1 MLNHKTPESIF
12 PVAFG
17 NEEETGMI
25 DNVGFEYD
33 EPYKLAGNLL
43 KYVPTELLGYRDF
56 LTNGFRLYAG
66 GAADIGMETNI
77 ERATPE
83 CSTPQELVA
92 YIRAGELLIQKVVEN
107 FVAIESATDD
117 STVKSRIH
125 RRVVDSIG
133 NRKGC
138 HDNFGIYIDD
148 PDSFLLDNK
157 LSLTN
162 HLATRSFVTG
172 AGHVQRK
179 KLRYAQKIN
188 GLSKIVGAGYTG
200 TMMYIDRKGYDTT
213 SRLEIRCND
222 INISDWATL
231 IRIGSTALVLAISKT
246 PLTSQLVDNYYQH
259 PIELAKRHNLLHIYN
274 DLTLDNSK
282 IDFAAVDYQQKLA
295 ELALDKLQLYV
306 DDLPME
312 YFEIAKELYHY
323 CEDYKK
329 VARRD
334 ETIELLADRADWA
347 AKYML
352 LLKNIKDDNKYGVR
366 RRLTDIKSQA
376 VDLRYDYIGISAR
389 SGELQPSVYGIAYK
403 LRDRGRFKKTVSQK
417 QVLDAYQR
425 APVDTRAALRAD
437 LLKTREVTYC
447 DWNIIE
453 IKDGATI
460 HLRDVRASEP
470 EIVNV
475 HEED

>member
-1 MLNHKTPESIF
+1 MLNHNTPESVF

-25 DNVGFEYD
+25 DNIGLEYD

-43 KYVPTELLGYRDF
+43 KYVPTELLGYKDF
-56 LTNGFRLYAG
+56 LTNGFKLYAG
-66 GAADIGMETNI
+66 GAADSGAATNI

-83 CSTPQELVA
+83 CSTPQELVT

-107 FVAIESATDD
+107 FVAIESADDD
-117 STVKSRIH
+117 STIKSRIQ
-125 RRVVDSIG
+125 RRVVDSTG

-172 AGHVQRK
+172 AGHVQSKR
-179 KLRYAQKIN
+179 LRYAQKIN
-188 GLSKIVGAGYTG
+188 GLSDVVGYGYMG
-200 TMMYIDRKGYDTT
+200 TMMRIEREGGDRT

-222 INISDWATL
+222 VNISDWAAL
-231 IRIGSTALVLAISKT
+231 IRIGSTALVLAINKT
-246 PLTSQLVDNYYQH
+246 PLASQLADDYYQH
-259 PIELAKRHNLLHIYN
+259 PIELAKRHNQLQIYN
-274 DLTLDNSK
+274 DFTLDNSK
-282 IDFAAVDYQQKLA
+282 IDFSAVDYQQKIA
-295 ELALDKLQLYV
+295 ALALDKLQLYV

-312 YFEIAKELYHY
+312 YFEIAKELYNY

-347 AKYML
+347 AKYIL
-352 LLKNIKDDNKYGVR
+352 LLKNVKEDNKYGIH
-366 RRLTDIKSQA
+366 RRLTDVKSQA

-389 SGELQPSVYGIAYK
+389 GGELQPSVYGLAYK
-403 LRDRGRFKKTVSQK
+403 LRNRGSFKKTVPLRR
-417 QVLDAYQR
+417 VLGAYQH
-425 APVDTRAALRAD
+425 APIDTRAALRAD

-453 IKDGATI
+453 IKDGETI
-460 HLRDVRASEP
+460 HLRDVRGSEP
-470 EIVNV
+470 EIEQVS
-475 HEED
+475 EED